1 MYRLG
6 DLGKRKNKF
15 KKMKRIITRL
25 VLVAL
30 LISGGKTFA
39 QKDGFSLHLSG
50 VFPTGWVA
58 ESHNE
63 YDFNG
68 SYPSMGTGF
77 GVGFK
82 YQFHAPELANL
93 RFLASAELMYNPLNG
108 KLKDAIH
115 SMQFE
120 YSEEDFK
127 ITLPKYFNIPLM
139 VGLNYA
145 IKLNDKINIFGE
157 VAAGINL
164 MLSTNFK
171 EISVNKGICNGYH
184 YWDDDYYYDYDAS
197 YDYTSTHET
206 TGKYNAITFAYRF
219 GAGVTFDRISIGLH
233 WYRWGKGKVSG
244 ESDYKEDHI
253 HSNGD
258 VYHHE
263 DKGNKFNM
271 SGISMLTLTVGY
283 HF

>member
-1 MYRLG
+1 M
-6 DLGKRKNKF
+6 
-15 KKMKRIITRL
+15 KKIITWL
-25 VLVAL
+25 ILATL

-58 ESHNE
+58 ERCS
-63 YDFNG
+63 DFDG

-108 KLKDAIH
+108 KTKDYIYYA
-115 SMQFE
+115 Q
-120 YSEEDFK
+120 SEVDGDYETTF
-127 ITLPKYFNIPLM
+127 PKYFNMPLM